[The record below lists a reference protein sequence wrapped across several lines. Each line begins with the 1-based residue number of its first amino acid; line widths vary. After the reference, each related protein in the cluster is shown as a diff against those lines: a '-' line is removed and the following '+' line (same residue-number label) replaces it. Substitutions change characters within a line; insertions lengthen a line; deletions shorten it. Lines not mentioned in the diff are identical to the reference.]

1 MLVCLA
7 ADMSTRTIIEAFQ
20 RWREQRMTMALAT
33 VFETLGSTYT
43 KAGHRIIIA
52 GSGEYSGLIS
62 GGCLEG
68 DLAERAARVL
78 QERTAQPVTYDL
90 RDDVEDVFGLGVGC
104 NGLIRVFIQPLLP
117 ERGYEPF
124 ETLCALYNGD
134 AVARSATVIDSPGP
148 GLPPGATFVR
158 TVTGEDIALTP
169 GADAQRLAA
178 LLAGE
183 AAWHDAAVLAG
194 RYVRGENYGVLIA
207 PIWPIPRLL
216 VLGAGLDAVPLVR
229 MAAELGWYVDV
240 VDHRPAYLERGD
252 FTAADS
258 LRLVDPRD
266 ETDVRGAGG
275 PWDAAVVMSHHL
287 ETDAA
292 YLRALARSALG
303 YLGVLG
309 PPARR
314 EKLLEKLEPEF
325 ADLRHRLR
333 GPIGLDIGAHGAEP
347 IALSIL
353 AELQSV
359 FSAEASG
366 TDGR

>member
-1 MLVCLA
+1 
-7 ADMSTRTIIEAFQ
+7 
-20 RWREQRMTMALAT
+20 
-33 VFETLGSTYT
+33 
-43 KAGHRIIIA
+43 
-52 GSGEYSGLIS
+52 
-62 GGCLEG
+62 
-68 DLAERAARVL
+68 
-78 QERTAQPVTYDL
+78 
-90 RDDVEDVFGLGVGC
+90 
-104 NGLIRVFIQPLLP
+104 
-117 ERGYEPF
+117 
-124 ETLCALYNGD
+124 
-134 AVARSATVIDSPGP
+134 
-148 GLPPGATFVR
+148 
-158 TVTGEDIALTP
+158 
-169 GADAQRLAA
+169 
-178 LLAGE
+178 
-183 AAWHDAAVLAG
+183 
-194 RYVRGENYGVLIA
+194 
-207 PIWPIPRLL
+207 
-216 VLGAGLDAVPLVR
+216 
-229 MAAELGWYVDV
+229 VDV

-266 ETDVRGAGG
+266 ETDVCGAGG